1 MLKKSLNK
9 ESKELL
15 VKYPELETFLPNVK
29 NQKEFKLLSK
39 IVEAHK
45 SVKID
50 VTEKS
55 EDILY
60 ALEVLTKGTLKE
72 SVLELQNGDK
82 LIYSKYLNISVEN
95 NEAKLFQRAYQEG
108 INKLYD
114 VGEPYEHL
122 VYSSFPYFVLQVDP
136 YLTIL
141 TLPSSVWLLRHREE
155 LNKVLHKMRVR
166 QERDKIKED
175 EKVLFIHERT
185 GASISHIKQIRYTS
199 LLKLYLV
206 TKHLNM
212 TNLSSE
218 DFLSALDNL
227 KLKHFEKDKED
238 YIKKVLELYPNLEEF
253 SYKKLVDKYF
263 GINLDESKNAPKLSK
278 QLSKAKVEYTN
289 KELVAFGELKQLL
302 ESYKDGKSSL
312 GYGKKTG
319 ILFVDTKDF
328 NIPDFVDQWAFA
340 DSCNNSMSGA
350 GAETHLVCRDL
361 LGMSYLKIYGIYLHE
376 EVPTL
381 SPAMRAYFKKDEA
394 GHIAHAGGYS
404 DFYGNLDHTAYDAWS
419 AIFSTLFGRKVDE
432 FKLISGVNLRNDDRH
447 NSEERYV
454 CHYSNMSELCNYKK
468 LGTRDAILAEI
479 IPDEK
484 LGWKQ
489 VENISA
495 VKDLPNYSSDAV
507 TIKNYTHEIKL

>member
-72 SVLELQNGDK
+72 SVLELQNGGK

-114 VGEPYEHL
+114 AREPYEHL

-155 LNKVLHKMRVR
+155 LDKVLYKLDMR
-166 QERDKIKED
+166 QERGEIKED
-175 EKVLFIHERT
+175 EKVLFIHEKT

-319 ILFVDTKDF
+319 ALFVDTKDF
-328 NIPDFVDQWAFA
+328 NIPDFVDHWAFA
-340 DSCNNSMSGA
+340 DSCNNSSSGA

-432 FKLISGVNLRNDDRH
+432 FKLISGVNLRNDDRY
-447 NSEERYV
+447 NSEEHYV

-468 LGTRDAILAEI
+468 LGTRYAILAEI
-479 IPDEK
+479 IPNEK
-484 LGWKQ
+484 LGWEQ

-495 VKDLPNYSSDAV
+495 VKDLPNYSPDAV

>member
-72 SVLELQNGDK
+72 SVLELQNGGK

-114 VGEPYEHL
+114 AGEPYEHL

-155 LNKVLHKMRVR
+155 LDKVLYKLDMR
-166 QERDKIKED
+166 QERGEIKED
-175 EKVLFIHERT
+175 EKVLFIHEKT
-185 GASISHIKQIRYTS
+185 GASVSHIKQIRYTS

-212 TNLSSE
+212 TNLSSG

-319 ILFVDTKDF
+319 ALFVDTKDF

-340 DSCNNSMSGA
+340 DSCNNSRSGA

-432 FKLISGVNLRNDDRH
+432 FKLISGVNLRNDDRY
-447 NSEERYV
+447 NSKNRYV
-454 CHYSNMSELCNYKK
+454 CHYSNMSEFCNYKK
-468 LGTRDAILAEI
+468 LGTRGNILSEI

-495 VKDLPNYSSDAV
+495 VNGLPNYSSDAV
-507 TIKNYTHEIKL
+507 NINNYTYEIKL

>member
-72 SVLELQNGDK
+72 SVLELQNGGK

-155 LNKVLHKMRVR
+155 LDKVLYKLDMR
-166 QERDKIKED
+166 QERGEIKED
-175 EKVLFIHERT
+175 EKVLFIHEKT

-212 TNLSSE
+212 TELSSG

-319 ILFVDTKDF
+319 ALFVDTKDF
-328 NIPDFVDQWAFA
+328 NIPDFVDHWAFA
-340 DSCNNSMSGA
+340 DSCNNSSSGA

-432 FKLISGVNLRNDDRH
+432 FKLISGVNLRNDDRY
-447 NSEERYV
+447 NSKNRYV
-454 CHYSNMSELCNYKK
+454 CHYSNMSEFCNYKK
-468 LGTRDAILAEI
+468 LGTRGNILSEI

-495 VKDLPNYSSDAV
+495 VNGLPNYSSDAV
-507 TIKNYTHEIKL
+507 NINNYTYEIKL

>member
-1 MLKKSLNK
+1 MLKNSLSK
-9 ESKELL
+9 ESRELL
-15 VKYPELETFLPNVK
+15 VKYPELENFLPNVK

-55 EDILY
+55 VDILY

-72 SVLELQNGDK
+72 SVLELQNGGK
-82 LIYSKYLNISVEN
+82 LIYTRYLSISVEN

-114 VGEPYEHL
+114 AGEPYEHL

-155 LNKVLHKMRVR
+155 LDKVLYKLDMR
-166 QERDKIKED
+166 QERGKIKED
-175 EKVLFIHERT
+175 EKVLFIHEKT
-185 GASISHIKQIRYTS
+185 GASVSRIKQIRYTS

-212 TNLSSE
+212 TELSSG
-218 DFLSALDNL
+218 DFLNALDNL

-238 YIKKVLELYPNLEEF
+238 YIKKVSELYPNLEEF

-289 KELVAFGELKQLL
+289 KELIAFGELKQLL
-302 ESYKDGKSSL
+302 ENYKENESSL
-312 GYGKKTG
+312 DYGKKTG

-328 NIPDFVDQWAFA
+328 NIPDFVDHWAFS
-340 DSCNNSMSGA
+340 DSCNHSNSGA
-350 GAETHLVCRDL
+350 GSETHLVCRDL

-376 EVPTL
+376 GVPTL

-419 AIFSTLFGRKVDE
+419 ATFSTLFERNVDE
-432 FKLISGVNLRNDDRH
+432 FRLISGVNLRNDSKYNLEGSRIV
-447 NSEERYV
+447 Y
-454 CHYSNMSELCNYKK
+454 YSNMSELCSYKK
-468 LGTRDAILAEI
+468 LGTRDNILYEI

>member
-72 SVLELQNGDK
+72 SVLELQHGDK

-155 LNKVLHKMRVR
+155 LDKVLHKMRVR

-212 TNLSSE
+212 TNLSSGG
-218 DFLSALDNL
+218 FLSALDNL
-227 KLKHFEKDKED
+227 KLKQFEKVKED

-289 KELVAFGELKQLL
+289 KELIAFGELKQLL
-302 ESYKDGKSSL
+302 ENYTEGKSSL
-312 GYGKKTG
+312 DYGKKTG

-340 DSCNNSMSGA
+340 ESCNNSLSGA
-350 GAETHLVCRDL
+350 GSETHLVCRDL
-361 LGMSYLKIYGIYLHE
+361 LGMSYLKVYGIYLQE
-376 EVPTL
+376 GVIKL

-432 FKLISGVNLRNDDRH
+432 FKLISGVNLRNDERH

-454 CHYSNMSELCNYKK
+454 CHYSNMSHFCYYKK
-468 LGTRDAILAEI
+468 LGTRNNILSEI

-507 TIKNYTHEIKL
+507 NINNYTYEIKL

>member
-1 MLKKSLNK
+1 
-9 ESKELL
+9 
-15 VKYPELETFLPNVK
+15 
-29 NQKEFKLLSK
+29 
-39 IVEAHK
+39 
-45 SVKID
+45 
-50 VTEKS
+50 
-55 EDILY
+55 
-60 ALEVLTKGTLKE
+60 
-72 SVLELQNGDK
+72 
-82 LIYSKYLNISVEN
+82 
-95 NEAKLFQRAYQEG
+95 
-108 INKLYD
+108 
-114 VGEPYEHL
+114 
-122 VYSSFPYFVLQVDP
+122 
-136 YLTIL
+136 
-141 TLPSSVWLLRHREE
+141 
-155 LNKVLHKMRVR
+155 MRVR
-166 QERDKIKED
+166 QRNAMPKED
-175 EKVLFIHERT
+175 EKVLFIHEKT
-185 GASISHIKQIRYTS
+185 GASVSHIKQIRYTS

-227 KLKHFEKDKED
+227 KLKHFEKVKED
-238 YIKKVLELYPNLEEF
+238 YVKKVLELYPNLEEF
-253 SYKKLVDKYF
+253 SYKNLVDKYF
-263 GINLDESKNAPKLSK
+263 GISLDESKNAPKLSK

-302 ESYKDGKSSL
+302 ESYKDGESSL
-312 GYGKKTG
+312 GYGEKTG

-328 NIPDFVDQWAFA
+328 NIPDFVDHWAFA
-340 DSCNNSMSGA
+340 DSCNNSSSGA

-361 LGMSYLKIYGIYLHE
+361 LGMNYLKIYGIYLHE
-376 EVPTL
+376 GVPKL

-454 CHYSNMSELCNYKK
+454 CHYSNMSNLCNYKK

-484 LGWKQ
+484 LGWEQ

-507 TIKNYTHEIKL
+507 TIKNYTHKIKL

>member
-72 SVLELQNGDK
+72 SVLELQNGGK

-155 LNKVLHKMRVR
+155 LDKVLYKLDMR
-166 QERDKIKED
+166 QERGKIKED
-175 EKVLFIHERT
+175 EKVLFIHEKT
-185 GASISHIKQIRYTS
+185 GASVSHIKQIRYTS

-212 TNLSSE
+212 TNLSSG

-319 ILFVDTKDF
+319 ALFVDTKDF

-340 DSCNNSMSGA
+340 DSCNNSRSGA

-432 FKLISGVNLRNDDRH
+432 FKLISGVNLRNEDRY
-447 NSEERYV
+447 NSKNRYV
-454 CHYSNMSELCNYKK
+454 CHYSNMSEFCNYKK
-468 LGTRDAILAEI
+468 LGTRGNILSEI

-495 VKDLPNYSSDAV
+495 VNGLPNYSSDAV
-507 TIKNYTHEIKL
+507 NINNYTYEIKL

>member
-114 VGEPYEHL
+114 AGEPYEHL

-155 LNKVLHKMRVR
+155 LDKVLHKMRVR
-166 QERDKIKED
+166 QRNAMPKED
-175 EKVLFIHERT
+175 EKVLFIHEKT
-185 GASISHIKQIRYTS
+185 GASVSHIKQIRYTS

-328 NIPDFVDQWAFA
+328 NIPDFVDHWAFA
-340 DSCNNSMSGA
+340 DSCNNSSSGA

-376 EVPTL
+376 GVPTL

-432 FKLISGVNLRNDDRH
+432 FKLISGVNLRNDDRY
-447 NSEERYV
+447 NSKNHYV

-495 VKDLPNYSSDAV
+495 VKALPNYSPDAV

>member
-45 SVKID
+45 NVRID

-55 EDILY
+55 EEILY
-60 ALEVLTKGTLKE
+60 ALEVLTRGTLKE

-122 VYSSFPYFVLQVDP
+122 VYSSFPYLVLQVDP

-155 LNKVLHKMRVR
+155 LDKVLHKMRVR
-166 QERDKIKED
+166 QRNAMPKED
-175 EKVLFIHERT
+175 EKVLFIHEKT
-185 GASISHIKQIRYTS
+185 GASVSHIKQIRYTS

-212 TNLSSE
+212 TNLSSK

-328 NIPDFVDQWAFA
+328 NIPDFVDHWAFA
-340 DSCNNSMSGA
+340 DSCNNSSSGA

-381 SPAMRAYFKKDEA
+381 SPAMRAYFKKDED

-404 DFYGNLDHTAYDAWS
+404 DFLGYLDHTAYDAWS

-495 VKDLPNYSSDAV
+495 VKELPNYSSDDV
-507 TIKNYTHEIKL
+507 TIKNYTHKIKL

>member
-1 MLKKSLNK
+1 MLKNSLSK
-9 ESKELL
+9 ESRELL
-15 VKYPELETFLPNVK
+15 VKYPELENFLPNVK

-72 SVLELQNGDK
+72 SVLELQNGGK

-114 VGEPYEHL
+114 AGEPYEHL

-155 LNKVLHKMRVR
+155 LDKVLYKLDMR
-166 QERDKIKED
+166 QERGKIKED
-175 EKVLFIHERT
+175 EKVLFIHEKT
-185 GASISHIKQIRYTS
+185 GASVSRIKQIRYTS

-212 TNLSSE
+212 TELSSG
-218 DFLSALDNL
+218 DFLNALDNL

-238 YIKKVLELYPNLEEF
+238 YIKKVSELYPNLEEF

-289 KELVAFGELKQLL
+289 KELIAFGELKQLL
-302 ESYKDGKSSL
+302 ENYKENKSSL

-340 DSCNNSMSGA
+340 ESCNNSRSGA
-350 GAETHLVCRDL
+350 GSETHLVCRDL

-376 EVPTL
+376 GVPTL

-419 AIFSTLFGRKVDE
+419 ATFSTLFERNVDE
-432 FKLISGVNLRNDDRH
+432 FRLISGVNLRNDSKYNLEGSRI
-447 NSEERYV
+447 V
-454 CHYSNMSELCNYKK
+454 HYSNMSELCSYKK
-468 LGTRDAILAEI
+468 LGTRDNILYEI

>member
-60 ALEVLTKGTLKE
+60 ALEVLTRGTLKE

-82 LIYSKYLNISVEN
+82 LIYPKYLNISVEN

-114 VGEPYEHL
+114 TGEPYEHL

-155 LNKVLHKMRVR
+155 LDKVLHKMRVR
-166 QERDKIKED
+166 QRNAMPKED
-175 EKVLFIHERT
+175 EKVLFIHEKT
-185 GASISHIKQIRYTS
+185 GASVSHIKQIRYTS

-212 TNLSSE
+212 TNLSSRY
-218 DFLSALDNL
+218 FLNALDNL

-328 NIPDFVDQWAFA
+328 NIPDFVDHWAFA
-340 DSCNNSMSGA
+340 DSCNNSSSGA

-404 DFYGNLDHTAYDAWS
+404 DFYGNLDHTAYVAWS

-454 CHYSNMSELCNYKK
+454 CHYSNMSHFCNYKK
-468 LGTRDAILAEI
+468 LGTRGTILSEI
-479 IPDEK
+479 IPDEE

-507 TIKNYTHEIKL
+507 NINNYTYEIKL

>member
-1 MLKKSLNK
+1 MLKNSLSK
-9 ESKELL
+9 ESRELL
-15 VKYPELETFLPNVK
+15 VKYPELENFLPNVK

-72 SVLELQNGDK
+72 SVLELQNGGK
-82 LIYSKYLNISVEN
+82 LVYSRYLSISVEN

-108 INKLYD
+108 INKHYD
-114 VGEPYEHL
+114 AGEPYEHL

-155 LNKVLHKMRVR
+155 LDKVLYKLDMR

-175 EKVLFIHERT
+175 EKVLFIHEKT
-185 GASISHIKQIRYTS
+185 GASVFHIKQIRYTS

-212 TNLSSE
+212 TELSSG
-218 DFLSALDNL
+218 DFLNALDNL

-238 YIKKVLELYPNLEEF
+238 YIKKVSELYPNLEEF

-263 GINLDESKNAPKLSK
+263 GISLDESKNAPKLSK

-289 KELVAFGELKQLL
+289 KELIAFGELKQLL
-302 ESYKDGKSSL
+302 ENYKENESSL

-328 NIPDFVDQWAFA
+328 NIPDFVDHWAFS
-340 DSCNNSMSGA
+340 DSCNNSNSGA
-350 GAETHLVCRDL
+350 GSGTHLVCRDL

-376 EVPTL
+376 GVPTL

-404 DFYGNLDHTAYDAWS
+404 DFYGNLNHTAYDAWS
-419 AIFSTLFGRKVDE
+419 ATFSTLFERNVDE
-432 FKLISGVNLRNDDRH
+432 FKLILGVNLRNCSNYNLEGSRI
-447 NSEERYV
+447 V
-454 CHYSNMSELCNYKK
+454 HYSNMSEFCNYKK
-468 LGTRDAILAEI
+468 LGTRDNILYEI

-484 LGWKQ
+484 LSWKQ

>member
-1 MLKKSLNK
+1 MLKNSLNK

-15 VKYPELETFLPNVK
+15 VKYSELETFLPNVK

-72 SVLELQNGDK
+72 SVLELQNGGK
-82 LIYSKYLNISVEN
+82 LIYSKYLSISVEN

-114 VGEPYEHL
+114 AGEPYEHL

-155 LNKVLHKMRVR
+155 LDKVL
-166 QERDKIKED
+166 DKIYMRQKRDESKED
-175 EKVLFIHERT
+175 EKVLFIRGKT

-212 TNLSSE
+212 TNLSSG

-253 SYKKLVDKYF
+253 SYKKLVDNYF

-289 KELVAFGELKQLL
+289 KELIAFGELKQLL
-302 ESYKDGKSSL
+302 ENYKEGKSSL
-312 GYGKKTG
+312 DYGKKTG

-328 NIPDFVDQWAFA
+328 NIPDFVDHWAFA
-340 DSCNNSMSGA
+340 DSCNNSSSGA
-350 GAETHLVCRDL
+350 GSETHLVCRDL
-361 LGMSYLKIYGIYLHE
+361 LGMSYLKIYGIYLNE
-376 EVPTL
+376 GVPKL

-432 FKLISGVNLRNDDRH
+432 FKLISGVNLRNDDRS
-447 NSEERYV
+447 NSEEHYV
-454 CHYSNMSELCNYKK
+454 CHYSNMSEFCDYKK
-468 LGTRDAILAEI
+468 LGTRSNILSEI

-495 VKDLPNYSSDAV
+495 VKDLPDYSPDAV
-507 TIKNYTHEIKL
+507 NIKNYTHEIKL

>member
-1 MLKKSLNK
+1 MLKNSLNK
-9 ESKELL
+9 ESRELL
-15 VKYPELETFLPNVK
+15 VKYPELENFLPNVK

-55 EDILY
+55 EGILY
-60 ALEVLTKGTLKE
+60 ALEVLTKRTLKE
-72 SVLELQNGDK
+72 SVLELQNGGK
-82 LIYSKYLNISVEN
+82 LVYSKYLSISVEN
-95 NEAKLFQRAYQEG
+95 NETKLFQRAYQEG

-114 VGEPYEHL
+114 AGEPYEHL

-155 LNKVLHKMRVR
+155 LDKVLYKLDMR
-166 QERDKIKED
+166 QERDEIKED
-175 EKVLFIHERT
+175 EKVLFIHEKT
-185 GASISHIKQIRYTS
+185 GASISQIKQIRYTS

-212 TNLSSE
+212 TSLSSG

-227 KLKHFEKDKED
+227 KPKQFEKVKED

-319 ILFVDTKDF
+319 ALFVDTKDF
-328 NIPDFVDQWAFA
+328 NIPDFVDHWAFA
-340 DSCNNSMSGA
+340 DSCNNSRSGA
-350 GAETHLVCRDL
+350 GSETHLVCRDL
-361 LGMSYLKIYGIYLHE
+361 LGMSYLKIYGIYSYE
-376 EVPTL
+376 GVPKL
-381 SPAMRAYFKKDEA
+381 SPAMRAYFKKDDK

-432 FKLISGVNLRNDDRH
+432 FKIILGVNLRNDDRR
-447 NSEERYV
+447 NSENRYV
-454 CHYSNMSELCNYKK
+454 CHYSNMSEFCSYKQ
-468 LGTRDAILAEI
+468 LGTRGNILSEI
-479 IPDEK
+479 VPDEK

-489 VENISA
+489 VEDITA

-507 TIKNYTHEIKL
+507 NIKNYTYEIKL

>member
-122 VYSSFPYFVLQVDP
+122 VYSSFPYLVLQVDP

-155 LNKVLHKMRVR
+155 LDKVLHKMRVR
-166 QERDKIKED
+166 QRNAMPKED
-175 EKVLFIHERT
+175 EKVLFIHEKT
-185 GASISHIKQIRYTS
+185 GASVSHIKQIRYTS

-328 NIPDFVDQWAFA
+328 NIPDFVDHWAFA
-340 DSCNNSMSGA
+340 DSCNNSSSGA

-495 VKDLPNYSSDAV
+495 VKDLPNYSPDAV

>member
-1 MLKKSLNK
+1 MLKNSLDK
-9 ESKELL
+9 ESKEIL
-15 VKYPELETFLPNVK
+15 VKYPELENFLPNVK
-29 NQKEFKLLSK
+29 NQKEFTLLSK

-45 SVKID
+45 NVRID

-55 EDILY
+55 EGILY
-60 ALEVLTKGTLKE
+60 ALEVLTKSTLKE
-72 SVLELQNGDK
+72 SVLELQNGGK
-82 LIYSKYLNISVEN
+82 FFYSKYLDVYAEN
-95 NEAKLFQRAYQEG
+95 NETKLFQRAYQEE
-108 INKLYD
+108 INALYD
-114 VGEPYEHL
+114 AEEPYEHI

-155 LNKVLHKMRVR
+155 LDKVLYKMRVR
-166 QERDKIKED
+166 QRIAIFKED
-175 EKVLFIHERT
+175 EKVLFIHEKT

-206 TKHLNM
+206 TKYLNM
-212 TNLSSE
+212 TELSSG
-218 DFLSALDNL
+218 DFFSALDNL
-227 KLKHFEKDKED
+227 KLKHFEKVKED
-238 YIKKVLELYPNLEEF
+238 YVKKVLELYPNLEEF

-263 GINLDESKNAPKLSK
+263 GISLDESKNAPKLSK

-328 NIPDFVDQWAFA
+328 NIPDFVDHWAFA
-340 DSCNNSMSGA
+340 DSCNNSRSSSGS
-350 GAETHLVCRDL
+350 ETHLVCRDL
-361 LGMSYLKIYGIYLHE
+361 LGMSYLKVYGIYLQE
-376 EVPTL
+376 GVIKL
-381 SPAMRAYFKKDEA
+381 SPAMRAYFKKDDK

-404 DFYGNLDHTAYDAWS
+404 DFYGNLDRTAYDAWS
-419 AIFSTLFGRKVDE
+419 AIFSTLFERNVDE
-432 FKLISGVNLRNDDRH
+432 FRLISGVSLRNDSRY

-454 CHYSNMSELCNYKK
+454 CHYSNMSEFCNYKK

-489 VENISA
+489 VENIS
-495 VKDLPNYSSDAV
+495 VVHDLPNYSSDAV

>member
-9 ESKELL
+9 ELKELL

-60 ALEVLTKGTLKE
+60 ALEVLTRGTLKE

-122 VYSSFPYFVLQVDP
+122 VYSSFPYLVLQVDP

-155 LNKVLHKMRVR
+155 LDKVLHKMRVR
-166 QERDKIKED
+166 QRNAMPKED
-175 EKVLFIHERT
+175 EKVLFIHEKT
-185 GASISHIKQIRYTS
+185 GASVSHIKQIRYTS

-253 SYKKLVDKYF
+253 SYKNLVDKYF
-263 GINLDESKNAPKLSK
+263 GISLDESKNAPKLSK

-302 ESYKDGKSSL
+302 ESYKDGESSL
-312 GYGKKTG
+312 GYGEKTG

-328 NIPDFVDQWAFA
+328 NIPDFVDHWAFA
-340 DSCNNSMSGA
+340 DSCNNSSSGA

-432 FKLISGVNLRNDDRH
+432 FKLISGVNLRNDDRR

-507 TIKNYTHEIKL
+507 TIKNYTHKIKL

>member
-114 VGEPYEHL
+114 TGEPYEHL

-155 LNKVLHKMRVR
+155 LDKVLYKLGMR
-166 QERDKIKED
+166 QERGEIKED
-175 EKVLFIHERT
+175 EKVLFIHEKT
-185 GASISHIKQIRYTS
+185 GASIHHIKQVSFAS

-212 TNLSSE
+212 SELSLRY
-218 DFLSALDNL
+218 FLNALDNL

-278 QLSKAKVEYTN
+278 QLSKAKVEYTD

-302 ESYKDGKSSL
+302 ESYKDGESSL

-328 NIPDFVDQWAFA
+328 NIPDFVDHWAFA
-340 DSCNNSMSGA
+340 DSCNNSSSGA

-376 EVPTL
+376 AVPTL

-419 AIFSTLFGRKVDE
+419 AIFSTLFERNVDE
-432 FKLISGVNLRNDDRH
+432 FRLISGVNLRNDDRH

-454 CHYSNMSELCNYKK
+454 CHYSNMSHFCNYKK
-468 LGTRDAILAEI
+468 LGTRGTILSEI
-479 IPDEK
+479 IPDEE

-507 TIKNYTHEIKL
+507 NINNYTYEIKL

>member
-1 MLKKSLNK
+1 MLKNSLSK
-9 ESKELL
+9 ESRELL
-15 VKYPELETFLPNVK
+15 VKYPELENFLPNVK

-72 SVLELQNGDK
+72 SVLELQNGGK

-114 VGEPYEHL
+114 AGEPYEHL

-155 LNKVLHKMRVR
+155 LDKVLYKLDMR
-166 QERDKIKED
+166 QERGKIKED
-175 EKVLFIHERT
+175 EKVLFIHEKT
-185 GASISHIKQIRYTS
+185 GASVSHIKQIRYTS

-212 TNLSSE
+212 TELSSG
-218 DFLSALDNL
+218 DFLNALDNL

-238 YIKKVLELYPNLEEF
+238 YIKKVSELYPNLEEF

-278 QLSKAKVEYTN
+278 QLIKAKVEYTN
-289 KELVAFGELKQLL
+289 KELIAFGELKQLL
-302 ESYKDGKSSL
+302 ENYTEGKSSL

-328 NIPDFVDQWAFA
+328 NIPDFVDHWAFS
-340 DSCNNSMSGA
+340 DSCNNSNSGA
-350 GAETHLVCRDL
+350 GSETHLVCRDL

-376 EVPTL
+376 GVPTL

-419 AIFSTLFGRKVDE
+419 ATFSTLFERNVDE
-432 FKLISGVNLRNDDRH
+432 FRLISGVNLRNDDRY
-447 NSEERYV
+447 NSENRYV
-454 CHYSNMSELCNYKK
+454 CHYSNMSESCSYKK
-468 LGTRDAILAEI
+468 LGTRDNILCEI

>member
-1 MLKKSLNK
+1 MLKNSLNK

-72 SVLELQNGDK
+72 SVLELQNGGK

-114 VGEPYEHL
+114 AGEPYEHL
-122 VYSSFPYFVLQVDP
+122 VFSSFPYFVLQVDP

-155 LNKVLHKMRVR
+155 LDKVLHKMRVR
-166 QERDKIKED
+166 QRNAMPKED
-175 EKVLFIHERT
+175 EKVLFIHRKT

-212 TNLSSE
+212 SELSSGG
-218 DFLSALDNL
+218 FLSALDNL
-227 KLKHFEKDKED
+227 KLKQFEKVKED

-278 QLSKAKVEYTN
+278 QLSKAKVEYTD

-302 ESYKDGKSSL
+302 ENYTEGESSL
-312 GYGKKTG
+312 GYGEKTG
-319 ILFVDTKDF
+319 ALFVDTKDF
-328 NIPDFVDQWAFA
+328 NIPDFVDHWAFA
-340 DSCNNSMSGA
+340 DSCNNSSSGA

-361 LGMSYLKIYGIYLHE
+361 LGMSFLKIYGIYRRDNSFYL
-376 EVPTL
+376 T
-381 SPAMRAYFKKDEA
+381 PAMRAYFYKDSG

-432 FKLISGVNLRNDDRH
+432 FKLISGVNLRNDDRY
-447 NSEERYV
+447 NSKNHYV

-495 VKDLPNYSSDAV
+495 VKDLPNYSPDAV

>member
-72 SVLELQNGDK
+72 SVLELQNGGK

-155 LNKVLHKMRVR
+155 LDKVLYKLDMR
-166 QERDKIKED
+166 QERGEIKED
-175 EKVLFIHERT
+175 EKVLFIHEKT
-185 GASISHIKQIRYTS
+185 GVSISQIKQIRYTS

-212 TNLSSE
+212 TNLNSG

-319 ILFVDTKDF
+319 ALFVDTKDF

-340 DSCNNSMSGA
+340 NSCNNSMSGA

-432 FKLISGVNLRNDDRH
+432 FKLISGVNLRNDDRY
-447 NSEERYV
+447 NSKNRYV
-454 CHYSNMSELCNYKK
+454 CHYSNMSEFCNYKK
-468 LGTRDAILAEI
+468 LGTRGNILSEI

-495 VKDLPNYSSDAV
+495 VNDLPNYSSDAV
-507 TIKNYTHEIKL
+507 NINNYTYEIKL

>member
-9 ESKELL
+9 ESKEILL
-15 VKYPELETFLPNVK
+15 KFPELETFLANVK
-29 NQKEFKLLSK
+29 NQKEFGLLSK

-45 SVKID
+45 GLGTD
-50 VTEKS
+50 VLKES
-55 EDILY
+55 ENILY
-60 ALEVLTKGTLKE
+60 ALKVLTKKDLKE
-72 SVLELQNGDK
+72 SVLELQTGGK
-82 LIYSKYLNISVEN
+82 LIYTKYLNISAKN

-114 VGEPYEHL
+114 AGEPYEHL
-122 VYSSFPYFVLQVDP
+122 VYSSFPYFILQVDP

-155 LNKVLHKMRVR
+155 LDKVLHKMRVR
-166 QERDKIKED
+166 QRNAMSKED
-175 EKVLFIHERT
+175 EKVLFIHEKT
-185 GASISHIKQIRYTS
+185 GASIRHIKQVSYAS

-212 TNLSSE
+212 TELSSG
-218 DFLSALDNL
+218 DFLSALESL
-227 KLKHFEKDKED
+227 KLKHFEKVKED
-238 YIKKVLELYPNLEEF
+238 YVEKVLELYPNLEEF
-253 SYKKLVDKYF
+253 SYKNLVDKYF

-278 QLSKAKVEYTN
+278 QLSKAKVEYTD

-328 NIPDFVDQWAFA
+328 NIPDFVDHWAFA
-340 DSCNNSMSGA
+340 NSCNNSSSGA
-350 GAETHLVCRDL
+350 GSETHLVCRDL

-376 EVPTL
+376 GVPKL

-419 AIFSTLFGRKVDE
+419 AIFSTLFERNVNE
-432 FKLISGVNLRNDDRH
+432 FRFISGVNLRNDDRY
-447 NSEERYV
+447 NSENHYV
-454 CHYSNMSELCNYKK
+454 CHYSNMSESCNYKK
-468 LGTRDAILAEI
+468 LGTRYAILYEI

-495 VKDLPNYSSDAV
+495 VKDLPNYSPDAV

>member
-1 MLKKSLNK
+1 MLKNSLSK
-9 ESKELL
+9 ESRELL
-15 VKYPELETFLPNVK
+15 VKYPELETFLPKIN

-72 SVLELQNGDK
+72 SVLELQNGGK

-114 VGEPYEHL
+114 AGEPYEHL

-155 LNKVLHKMRVR
+155 LDKVLYKLDMR
-166 QERDKIKED
+166 QERGKIKED
-175 EKVLFIHERT
+175 EKVLFIHEKT
-185 GASISHIKQIRYTS
+185 GASVSHIKQIRYTS

-212 TNLSSE
+212 TELSSGY
-218 DFLSALDNL
+218 FLNALDNL

-238 YIKKVLELYPNLEEF
+238 YIKKVSELYPNLEEF

-289 KELVAFGELKQLL
+289 KELIAFGELKQLL
-302 ESYKDGKSSL
+302 ENYKENESSL

-340 DSCNNSMSGA
+340 ESCNNSRSGA
-350 GAETHLVCRDL
+350 GSETHLVCRNL

-376 EVPTL
+376 GVPTL

-432 FKLISGVNLRNDDRH
+432 FRLIPGVNLRNDDRY
-447 NSEERYV
+447 NSENRYV
-454 CHYSNMSELCNYKK
+454 CHYSNMSESCSYKK
-468 LGTRDAILAEI
+468 LGTMDNILYEI

>member
-72 SVLELQNGDK
+72 SVLELQNGGK

-114 VGEPYEHL
+114 AREPYEHL

-155 LNKVLHKMRVR
+155 LDKVLHKMHVR
-166 QERDKIKED
+166 QRNAMPKED
-175 EKVLFIHERT
+175 EKVLFIHEKT
-185 GASISHIKQIRYTS
+185 GASVSHIKQIRYTS

-212 TNLSSE
+212 SELSSG
-218 DFLSALDNL
+218 DFLNALGNL
-227 KLKHFEKDKED
+227 KLKHFEKVKED

-253 SYKKLVDKYF
+253 SYKKLIDKYF

-319 ILFVDTKDF
+319 ALFVDTKDF

-340 DSCNNSMSGA
+340 DSCNNSRSGA

-361 LGMSYLKIYGIYLHE
+361 LGMSFLKIYGIYRRDNAFYL
-376 EVPTL
+376 T
-381 SPAMRAYFKKDEA
+381 PAMRAYFKKDEA

-419 AIFSTLFGRKVDE
+419 AIFSTLFERNVNE
-432 FKLISGVNLRNDDRH
+432 FRFISGVNLRNDDRY
-447 NSEERYV
+447 NSKNHYV

>member
-72 SVLELQNGDK
+72 SVLELQNGGK

-114 VGEPYEHL
+114 AREPYEHL

-155 LNKVLHKMRVR
+155 LDKVLHKMHVR
-166 QERDKIKED
+166 QRNAMPKED
-175 EKVLFIHERT
+175 EKVLFIHEKT
-185 GASISHIKQIRYTS
+185 GASVSHIKQIRYTS

-212 TNLSSE
+212 TNLSSG
-218 DFLSALDNL
+218 DFLNALGNL
-227 KLKHFEKDKED
+227 KLKHFEKVKED

-253 SYKKLVDKYF
+253 SYKKLIDKYF

-319 ILFVDTKDF
+319 ALFVDTKDF

-340 DSCNNSMSGA
+340 DSCNNSRSGA

-361 LGMSYLKIYGIYLHE
+361 LGMSFLKIYGIYRRDNAFYL
-376 EVPTL
+376 T
-381 SPAMRAYFKKDEA
+381 PAMRAYFKKDEA

-419 AIFSTLFGRKVDE
+419 AIFSTLFERNVNE
-432 FKLISGVNLRNDDRH
+432 FRLISGVNLRNDDRY
-447 NSEERYV
+447 NSKNHYV

-495 VKDLPNYSSDAV
+495 VNDLPNYSPDAV

>member
-72 SVLELQNGDK
+72 SVLELQNGGK

-114 VGEPYEHL
+114 AREPYEHL

-155 LNKVLHKMRVR
+155 LDKVLHKMHVR
-166 QERDKIKED
+166 QRNAMPKED
-175 EKVLFIHERT
+175 EKVLFIHEKT
-185 GASISHIKQIRYTS
+185 GASVSHIKQIRYTS

-212 TNLSSE
+212 TNLSSG
-218 DFLSALDNL
+218 DFLNALGNL
-227 KLKHFEKDKED
+227 KLKHFEKVKED

-253 SYKKLVDKYF
+253 SYKKLIDKYF

-319 ILFVDTKDF
+319 ALFVDTKDF

-340 DSCNNSMSGA
+340 DSCNNSRSGA

-361 LGMSYLKIYGIYLHE
+361 LGMSFLKIYGIYRRDNAFYL
-376 EVPTL
+376 T
-381 SPAMRAYFKKDEA
+381 PAMRAYFKKDEA

-419 AIFSTLFGRKVDE
+419 AIFSTLFERNVNE
-432 FKLISGVNLRNDDRH
+432 FRFISGVNLRNDDRY
-447 NSEERYV
+447 NSKNHYV

-495 VKDLPNYSSDAV
+495 VNDLPNYSSDAV

>member
-1 MLKKSLNK
+1 MLKNSLNK
-9 ESKELL
+9 ESREPL
-15 VKYPELETFLPNVK
+15 VKYPELENFLPNVK

-72 SVLELQNGDK
+72 SVLELQNGGK
-82 LIYSKYLNISVEN
+82 LIYSKYLSISVEN

-114 VGEPYEHL
+114 AGEPYEHL

-155 LNKVLHKMRVR
+155 LDKVLYKLGMR

-175 EKVLFIHERT
+175 EKVLFIHEKT
-185 GASISHIKQIRYTS
+185 GASVSHIKQIRYTS

-212 TNLSSE
+212 TNLSSG

-319 ILFVDTKDF
+319 ALFVDTKDF
-328 NIPDFVDQWAFA
+328 NIPDFVDHWAFA
-340 DSCNNSMSGA
+340 ESCNNSSSGA

-361 LGMSYLKIYGIYLHE
+361 LGMSYLKIYGIYSYEGVLK
-376 EVPTL
+376 L
-381 SPAMRAYFKKDEA
+381 SPAMRAYFKKDDK

-419 AIFSTLFGRKVDE
+419 AIFSTLFERNVDE
-432 FKLISGVNLRNDDRH
+432 FKLISGVNLRNDERC
-447 NSEERYV
+447 NSENRYV
-454 CHYSNMSELCNYKK
+454 YYYSNMSEFCSYKK
-468 LGTRDAILAEI
+468 LGTRGNILSEI
-479 IPDEK
+479 VPDEK
-484 LGWKQ
+484 LGLKQ
-489 VENISA
+489 VEDITA
-495 VKDLPNYSSDAV
+495 VRDLPNYSPDAV
-507 TIKNYTHEIKL
+507 RPKNYTQEIKL

>member
-45 SVKID
+45 SVIID

-72 SVLELQNGDK
+72 SVLELQNGGK

-114 VGEPYEHL
+114 AREPYEHL

-155 LNKVLHKMRVR
+155 LDKVLHKMHVR
-166 QERDKIKED
+166 QRNAMSKED
-175 EKVLFIHERT
+175 EKVLFIHEKT
-185 GASISHIKQIRYTS
+185 GASVSHIKQIRYTS

-212 TNLSSE
+212 TNISPG

-227 KLKHFEKDKED
+227 KLKQFEKVKED

-328 NIPDFVDQWAFA
+328 NIPDFVDHWAFA
-340 DSCNNSMSGA
+340 GSCNNSSSGA

-361 LGMSYLKIYGIYLHE
+361 LGMSYLKIYGIYFYKG
-376 EVPTL
+376 VPTL

-507 TIKNYTHEIKL
+507 NINNYTYEIKL

>member
-1 MLKKSLNK
+1 MLKNSLNK
-9 ESKELL
+9 ESREPL
-15 VKYPELETFLPNVK
+15 VKYPELENFLPNVK

-72 SVLELQNGDK
+72 SVLELQNGGK
-82 LIYSKYLNISVEN
+82 LIYAKYLSISVEN

-114 VGEPYEHL
+114 AGEPYEHL

-155 LNKVLHKMRVR
+155 LDKVLYKLGMR

-175 EKVLFIHERT
+175 EKVLFIHEKT
-185 GASISHIKQIRYTS
+185 GASVSHIKQIRYTS

-212 TNLSSE
+212 TNLSSG

-319 ILFVDTKDF
+319 ALFVDTKDF
-328 NIPDFVDQWAFA
+328 NIPDFVDHWAFA
-340 DSCNNSMSGA
+340 ESCNNSSSGA

-361 LGMSYLKIYGIYLHE
+361 LGMSYLKIYGIYSYE
-376 EVPTL
+376 GVPKL
-381 SPAMRAYFKKDEA
+381 SPAMRAYFKKDDK

-419 AIFSTLFGRKVDE
+419 AIFSTLFERNVDE
-432 FKLISGVNLRNDDRH
+432 FKLISGVNLRNDERC
-447 NSEERYV
+447 NSENRYV
-454 CHYSNMSELCNYKK
+454 YYYSNMSEFCSYKK
-468 LGTRDAILAEI
+468 LGTRGNILSEI
-479 IPDEK
+479 VPDEK
-484 LGWKQ
+484 LGLKQ
-489 VENISA
+489 VEDITA
-495 VKDLPNYSSDAV
+495 VRDLPNYSPDAV
-507 TIKNYTHEIKL
+507 RPKNYTQEIKL

>member
-72 SVLELQNGDK
+72 SVLELQNGGK

-114 VGEPYEHL
+114 AGEPYEHL

-155 LNKVLHKMRVR
+155 LDKVLYKLDMR
-166 QERDKIKED
+166 QERGKIKED
-175 EKVLFIHERT
+175 EKVLFIHEKT
-185 GASISHIKQIRYTS
+185 GASVSHIKQIRYTS

-212 TNLSSE
+212 TNLSSG

-319 ILFVDTKDF
+319 ALFVDTKDF

-432 FKLISGVNLRNDDRH
+432 FKLISGVNLRNDDRY
-447 NSEERYV
+447 NSKNRYV
-454 CHYSNMSELCNYKK
+454 CHYSNMSEFCNYKK
-468 LGTRDAILAEI
+468 LGTRGNILSEI

-495 VKDLPNYSSDAV
+495 VNGLPNYSSDAV
-507 TIKNYTHEIKL
+507 NINNYTYEIKL

>member
-1 MLKKSLNK
+1 MLKNSLNK

-15 VKYPELETFLPNVK
+15 VKYPELETFLPKIN
-29 NQKEFKLLSK
+29 NQKEFTLLSK

-45 SVKID
+45 NVLID
-50 VTEKS
+50 VTRKS

-60 ALEVLTKGTLKE
+60 ALGVLTKSTLKE
-72 SVLELQNGDK
+72 SVLELQNGGK
-82 LIYSKYLNISVEN
+82 LIYSKYLSIYVEN
-95 NEAKLFQRAYQEG
+95 NEAKLFQRAYQEK
-108 INKLYD
+108 INALYD
-114 VGEPYEHL
+114 AGEPYEHL
-122 VYSSFPYFVLQVDP
+122 VYSYFPYFILQVDP

-141 TLPSSVWLLRHREE
+141 TLPSSVWLLKHREE
-155 LNKVLHKMRVR
+155 LDKVLYKMRVR
-166 QERDKIKED
+166 QRSTMSKED
-175 EKVLFIHERT
+175 EKVLFIHEKT
-185 GASISHIKQIRYTS
+185 GASISHIKQVRYTS

-212 TNLSSE
+212 TNLSSG

-227 KLKHFEKDKED
+227 KLKHFEKVKED
-238 YIKKVLELYPNLEEF
+238 YVKKVLELYPNLEEF
-253 SYKKLVDKYF
+253 SYKNLVDKYF

-289 KELVAFGELKQLL
+289 KELIAFGELKQLL
-302 ESYKDGKSSL
+302 ESYKEGKSSL

-328 NIPDFVDQWAFA
+328 NIPDFVDHWAFA
-340 DSCNNSMSGA
+340 ESCNNSRSGA
-350 GAETHLVCRDL
+350 GSETHLVCRDL
-361 LGMSYLKIYGIYLHE
+361 LGMSYLKIYGIYFHE
-376 EVPTL
+376 GVPTL
-381 SPAMRAYFKKDEA
+381 SPAMRAYFKKDGA

-419 AIFSTLFGRKVDE
+419 AIFSTLFERYVNE
-432 FKLISGVNLRNDDRH
+432 FRLISGVNLRNDSRY
-447 NSEERYV
+447 NSESSYTR
-454 CHYSNMSELCNYKK
+454 HYSNMSEFCSYKK

-495 VKDLPNYSSDAV
+495 VEYLPNYSSDAV
-507 TIKNYTHEIKL
+507 NIKNYTHEIKL

>member
-1 MLKKSLNK
+1 MLKNSLSK
-9 ESKELL
+9 ESRELL
-15 VKYPELETFLPNVK
+15 VKYPELENFLPNVK

-55 EDILY
+55 VDILY

-72 SVLELQNGDK
+72 SVLELQSGGK
-82 LIYSKYLNISVEN
+82 LIYTRYLSISVGN

-114 VGEPYEHL
+114 AGEPYEHL

-155 LNKVLHKMRVR
+155 LDKVLYKLDMR
-166 QERDKIKED
+166 QERGKIKED
-175 EKVLFIHERT
+175 EKVLFIHEKT
-185 GASISHIKQIRYTS
+185 GASVSRIKQIRYTS

-212 TNLSSE
+212 TELSSG
-218 DFLSALDNL
+218 DFLNALDNL

-238 YIKKVLELYPNLEEF
+238 YIKKVSELYPNLEEF

-289 KELVAFGELKQLL
+289 KELIAFGELKQLL
-302 ESYKDGKSSL
+302 ENYKENESSL

-340 DSCNNSMSGA
+340 ESCNNSHSGA
-350 GAETHLVCRDL
+350 GSETHLVCRDL

-376 EVPTL
+376 GVPTL

-419 AIFSTLFGRKVDE
+419 ATFSTLFERNVDE
-432 FKLISGVNLRNDDRH
+432 FRLISGVNLRNDSKYNLEGR
-447 NSEERYV
+447 RIV
-454 CHYSNMSELCNYKK
+454 HYSNMSELCSYKK
-468 LGTRDAILAEI
+468 LGTRDNILYEI

>member
-122 VYSSFPYFVLQVDP
+122 VYSSFPYLVLQIDP

-155 LNKVLHKMRVR
+155 LDKVLHKMRVR
-166 QERDKIKED
+166 QRNAMPKED
-175 EKVLFIHERT
+175 EKVLFIHEKT
-185 GASISHIKQIRYTS
+185 GASVSHIKQIRYTS

-328 NIPDFVDQWAFA
+328 NIPDFVDHWAFA
-340 DSCNNSMSGA
+340 DSCNNSSSGA

-507 TIKNYTHEIKL
+507 NINNYTYEIKF

>member
-1 MLKKSLNK
+1 MLKNSLSK
-9 ESKELL
+9 ESRELL
-15 VKYPELETFLPNVK
+15 VKYPELGNFLPNVK

-60 ALEVLTKGTLKE
+60 ALEVLTKSTLRE
-72 SVLELQNGDK
+72 SVLELQNGGK
-82 LIYSKYLNISVEN
+82 LVYTKYLSTSMGN
-95 NEAKLFQRAYQEG
+95 NEAKLFQRTYQEE
-108 INKLYD
+108 INALYD
-114 VGEPYEHL
+114 AGEPYEHL

-155 LNKVLHKMRVR
+155 LNKALHKILVR
-166 QERDKIKED
+166 QRNVMSKED
-175 EKVLFIHERT
+175 EKVLLIREKT
-185 GASISHIKQIRYTS
+185 GASIYRIKQFRYAS

-212 TNLSSE
+212 TELSLE
-218 DFLSALDNL
+218 DYLNALESL
-227 KLKHFEKDKED
+227 KLKHFEKVKED
-238 YIKKVLELYPNLEEF
+238 YVKKVLELYPNLEEF
-253 SYKKLVDKYF
+253 SYKNLVDKYF

-289 KELVAFGELKQLL
+289 KELIAFGELKQLI
-302 ESYKDGKSSL
+302 ENYKENKSSL
-312 GYGKKTG
+312 DYGKKTG
-319 ILFVDTKDF
+319 VLFVDTKDF

-340 DSCNNSMSGA
+340 ESCNNSRSGA
-350 GAETHLVCRDL
+350 GSETHLVCRDL
-361 LGMSYLKIYGIYLHE
+361 LGMSYLKVYGIYLQE
-376 EVPTL
+376 GVIKL
-381 SPAMRAYFKKDEA
+381 SPAMRAYFKKDED

-419 AIFSTLFGRKVDE
+419 AIFSTLFERNVDE
-432 FKLISGVNLRNDDRH
+432 FRLISGVNLRNDSRY

-454 CHYSNMSELCNYKK
+454 YHYSNISEFCNYKK
-468 LGTRDAILAEI
+468 LGTRYAILFEI

>member
-72 SVLELQNGDK
+72 SVLELQNGGK

-114 VGEPYEHL
+114 AGEPYEHL

-155 LNKVLHKMRVR
+155 LDKVLHKMRVR
-166 QERDKIKED
+166 QRNAMPKED
-175 EKVLFIHERT
+175 EKVLFIHEKT
-185 GASISHIKQIRYTS
+185 GASVSHIKQIRYTS

-212 TNLSSE
+212 TNLSSK

-340 DSCNNSMSGA
+340 DSCNNSRSGA

-361 LGMSYLKIYGIYLHE
+361 LGMSFLKIYGIYRRDNAFYL
-376 EVPTL
+376 T
-381 SPAMRAYFKKDEA
+381 PAMRAYFKKDEA

-419 AIFSTLFGRKVDE
+419 AIFSTLFERNVNE
-432 FKLISGVNLRNDDRH
+432 FRLISGVNLRNDDRY
-447 NSEERYV
+447 NSKNHYV

-507 TIKNYTHEIKL
+507 NINNYTYEIKL

>member
-72 SVLELQNGDK
+72 SVLELQNGGK

-114 VGEPYEHL
+114 AGEPYEHL

-155 LNKVLHKMRVR
+155 LDKVLYKLDMR
-166 QERDKIKED
+166 QERGEIKED
-175 EKVLFIHERT
+175 EKVLFIHEKT

-212 TNLSSE
+212 TELSSRY
-218 DFLSALDNL
+218 FLNALDNL

-319 ILFVDTKDF
+319 ALFVDTKDF

-447 NSEERYV
+447 NSKNRYV
-454 CHYSNMSELCNYKK
+454 CHYSNMSEFCNYKK
-468 LGTRDAILAEI
+468 LGTRGNILSEI

-495 VKDLPNYSSDAV
+495 VNGLPNYSSDAV
-507 TIKNYTHEIKL
+507 NINNYTYEIKL

>member
-1 MLKKSLNK
+1 MLKNSLNK
-9 ESKELL
+9 ESREPL
-15 VKYPELETFLPNVK
+15 VKYPELENFLPNVK

-72 SVLELQNGDK
+72 SVLELQNGGK
-82 LIYSKYLNISVEN
+82 LIYSKYLSIYVEN

-114 VGEPYEHL
+114 AGEPYEHL

-155 LNKVLHKMRVR
+155 LDKVLYKLGMR

-175 EKVLFIHERT
+175 EKVLFIHEKT
-185 GASISHIKQIRYTS
+185 GASVSHIKQIRYTS

-212 TNLSSE
+212 TNLSSG

-319 ILFVDTKDF
+319 ALFVDTKDF
-328 NIPDFVDQWAFA
+328 NIPDFVDHWAFA
-340 DSCNNSMSGA
+340 DSCNNSSSGA

-361 LGMSYLKIYGIYLHE
+361 LGMSYLKIYGIYSYEGVLK
-376 EVPTL
+376 L
-381 SPAMRAYFKKDEA
+381 SPAMRAYFKKDDK

-419 AIFSTLFGRKVDE
+419 AIFSTLFERNVDE
-432 FKLISGVNLRNDDRH
+432 FKLISGVNLRNDERC
-447 NSEERYV
+447 NSENRYV
-454 CHYSNMSELCNYKK
+454 YHYSNMSEFCSYKK
-468 LGTRDAILAEI
+468 LGTRGNILSEI
-479 IPDEK
+479 VPDEK
-484 LGWKQ
+484 LGLKQ
-489 VENISA
+489 VEDITA
-495 VKDLPNYSSDAV
+495 VRDLPNYSPDAV
-507 TIKNYTHEIKL
+507 RPKNYTQEIKL